1 MFPIFQKKLD
11 ISCYI
16 EIVFVSYCCMIYDCN
31 NSYQIRD
38 PVCTKSELQRIVRRH
53 SDEDRNMGHCD
64 IAMSQCLG
72 RMIFHIVDLA
82 SGGGDEIVGGGRARI
97 VVANSSSADYI
108 IEREKARRGHRL
120 IL

>member
-16 EIVFVSYCCMIYDCN
+16 EIVFVSYCYMIYDCN

-53 SDEDRNMGHCD
+53 SDEDRNMGHGSLRHRNVT
-64 IAMSQCLG
+64 MSRCNDPPY
-72 RMIFHIVDLA
+72 RR
-82 SGGGDEIVGGGRARI
+82 SGLWWGVMRLLVEGGPELLWLTAPVRI
-97 VVANSSSADYI
+97 I
-108 IEREKARRGHRL
+108 
-120 IL
+120 